1 MKDSEIKD
9 KTIFLSHSFKNVS
22 GFFKISIKKDFET
35 NLLMQ
40 SKNKSIKQ
48 IYDTLRDC
56 LKNTY

>member
-1 MKDSEIKD
+1 M
-9 KTIFLSHSFKNVS
+9 SHSFKNVS